1 MNKTIKF
8 IKSNRI
14 FVKFA
19 SICLVG
25 IFAIIIS
32 VVSVGITVGFN
43 VKYSGK
49 VIATVN
55 DTAVFESAKDIAA
68 SSVDSDVAKDAI
80 AAPKFTLTLTVTDK
94 LANAVKLADAIIEN
108 TDGIVAGSALVVNGE
123 NLVCTESENLEEM
136 LEARRTAFYVDG
148 AENSASFVDN
158 IEIKESYYLK
168 SDIEDS
174 ETVKSFVDA
183 LAVKTVSTEINDES
197 IAFSTKKIY
206 TSSKNKGYSEVT
218 TVGKNGLTRKTVVTE
233 RINGEISAQSQVSE
247 EVVSKPVQ
255 EVITIGTG
263 RNTSKKVS
271 SGFVFP
277 VNGKYQ
283 VSAYYGD
290 GRNHKGIDLRANK
303 GVPISAVASGTVTFS
318 GYDGTFGYTVIIDH
332 GNGTQTR
339 YAHAEALC
347 VKKGAVVSQ
356 GEMIATVGRSGNA
369 TGNHLH
375 FEVIINGVRVN
386 PAPYIGL

>member
-1 MNKTIKF
+1 M
-8 IKSNRI
+8 
-14 FVKFA
+14 
-19 SICLVG
+19 
-25 IFAIIIS
+25 
-32 VVSVGITVGFN
+32 
-43 VKYSGK
+43 
-49 VIATVN
+49 
-55 DTAVFESAKDIAA
+55 
-68 SSVDSDVAKDAI
+68 
-80 AAPKFTLTLTVTDK
+80 
-94 LANAVKLADAIIEN
+94 
-108 TDGIVAGSALVVNGE
+108 
-123 NLVCTESENLEEM
+123 
-136 LEARRTAFYVDG
+136 
-148 AENSASFVDN
+148 AENSNKYILFPAYDMLSTNVAIPSDKEELALTVNGKKQNIQRKGFIKFVQIFGIAEKTADKM
-158 IEIKESYYLK
+158 IEKIVKLKESYYLK

-233 RINGEISAQSQVSE
+233 KINGEISSQTQVSE
-247 EVVSKPVQ
+247 EVVSNPVQ

-303 GVPISAVASGTVTFS
+303 GVPICAVASGTVTYS
-318 GYDGTFGYTVIIDH
+318 GYDGTFGYTVVIDH

-356 GEMIATVGRSGNA
+356 GELIATVGRSGNA

-375 FEVIINGVRVN
+375 FEVIVNGVRVN